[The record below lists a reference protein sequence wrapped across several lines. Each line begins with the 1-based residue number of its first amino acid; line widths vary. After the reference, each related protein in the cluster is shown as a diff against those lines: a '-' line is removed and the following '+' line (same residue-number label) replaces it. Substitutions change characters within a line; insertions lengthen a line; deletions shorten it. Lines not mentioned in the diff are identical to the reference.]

1 MQLLIQNPGAAPV
14 EGYTLLGV
22 STTRN
27 CGVAGTIGQFGSGA
41 KHAINTLLRAG
52 LKLLIYCGKTRLEF
66 ATRDDTVND
75 GLVTKPIK
83 RVVCKL
89 GGTSSKTL
97 DMGWCLDFGAI
108 DWTDLSMALRE
119 FVANA
124 IDRTVRER
132 GDFVPA
138 LLNEDLRASIVE
150 DGAVRAQDGFTR
162 VYVEV
167 NDDVQ
172 RFYGE
177 LPRRF
182 LHFSSRPQLVKESLL
197 PKADRNLNGKR
208 TAMIYKEGVLV
219 REIEEAEEASVYDYN
234 FHDGELKLDESRN
247 SSEYD
252 IKGAAARLFRKATPQ
267 QLAPVF
273 KSLVAQEQSYE
284 ATFDSYYMAPS
295 YSDPEPEQKQ
305 AWQQGWELAAG
316 PNAVLCDAAL
326 SHTAEFVEKKGF
338 RPKPTKA
345 PSWVT
350 AAARCGVKTAASVLD
365 GHESNGKADSP
376 GDRRRHQRGRN
387 RVVLAATG
395 QHDAGQEEAAR
406 GVLQGV
412 YAGRQRD
419 DGLLP
424 RRHGLLQGRHRH
436 GGQQVPAANGR
447 RRGGPLCHRSNGYV
461 TGLPELSDPS
471 DCGDQGVIYS
481 GGSPI
486 AETARQGTQRAGAS
500 PARRYLIES
509 EVPLW

>member
-1 MQLLIQNPGAAPV
+1 MYLLVQNPGAAPV

-66 ATRDDTVND
+66 TTRDESVND

-132 GDFVPA
+132 GDFLPA
-138 LLNEDLRASIVE
+138 ILNEELRVAVVEDSGLRA
-150 DGAVRAQDGFTR
+150 RDGFTR

-182 LHFSSRPQLVKESLL
+182 LHFSSRPPLVKESLL

-219 REIEEAEEASVYDYN
+219 REIAEDDEASVYDYN

-247 SSEYD
+247 SSEYE
-252 IKGAAARLFRKATPQ
+252 IKGAAARLYRKATPQ

-273 KSLVAQEQSYE
+273 KSLVAQEQTYE

-295 YSDPEPEQKQ
+295 YADAEPEQKQ

-316 PNAVLCDAAL
+316 PNAVLCDASL
-326 SHTAEFVEKKGF
+326 GHTAEFVEKKGF
-338 RPKPTKA
+338 FPKPTKA
-345 PSWVT
+345 PSWIS

-365 GHESNGKADSP
+365 GHESNGKQILPATNAAIEAVDIVWSWLQQVNMTQGKKKP
-376 GDRRRHQRGRN
+376 TAACFKECMQAGSETMGFYREG
-387 RVVLAATG
+387 VVYFKEDIAT
-395 QHDAGQEEAAR
+395 A
-406 GVLQGV
+406 VNK
-412 YAGRQRD
+412 Y
-419 DGLLP
+419 
-424 RRHGLLQGRHRH
+424 LLQTALEEVAH
-436 GGQQVPAANGR
+436 
-447 RRGGPLCHRSNGYV
+447 YV
-461 TGLPELSDPS
+461 TGATDMSRDFQNFLTTVIVEVLWGGQRLSH
-471 DCGDQGVIYS
+471 
-481 GGSPI
+481 
-486 AETARQGTQRAGAS
+486 A
-500 PARRYLIES
+500 
-509 EVPLW
+509 

>member
-1 MQLLIQNPGAAPV
+1 MYLVVQNPGVAPV

-66 ATRDDTVND
+66 TTRDDMVND

-124 IDRTVRER
+124 IDRTVREK
-132 GDFVPA
+132 GDFIPG
-138 LLNEDLRASIVE
+138 LLNEELRVAVVE
-150 DGAVRAQDGFTR
+150 DNAVRAREGFTR
-162 VYVEV
+162 VYVEI

-197 PKADRNLNGKR
+197 PKADRNLSGKR

-219 REIEEAEEASVYDYN
+219 REIAEDEETSVYDYN

-247 SSEYD
+247 SSEYE

-267 QLAPVF
+267 QLVPVF
-273 KSLVAQEQSYE
+273 KSLVAQEPSYE
-284 ATFDSYYMAPS
+284 ATFDSYYIAPS

-305 AWQQGWELAAG
+305 AWQQAWELAAG
-316 PNAVLCDAAL
+316 PNAVLCDASL
-326 SHTAEFVEKKGF
+326 GHTAEFVEEKGF

-345 PSWVT
+345 PSWISA
-350 AAARCGVKTAASVLD
+350 AAARMDRETSRGLSTVSSDRPCRGEGGLQDCTAGASLTGLPVQSAQLRLRADQRPAVAICPGILD
-365 GHESNGKADSP
+365 RNAPGDVDVRVSGLGAQEPCRRGGWRTQGRGTADRLLRR
-376 GDRRRHQRGRN
+376 GLGDDRRRDGRGHPR
-387 RVVLAATG
+387 G
-395 QHDAGQEEAAR
+395 EASAER
-406 GVLQGV
+406 C
-412 YAGRQRD
+412 
-419 DGLLP
+419 
-424 RRHGLLQGRHRH
+424 
-436 GGQQVPAANGR
+436 R
-447 RRGGPLCHRSNGYV
+447 RRPRSV
-461 TGLPELSDPS
+461 TGP
-471 DCGDQGVIYS
+471 CCR
-481 GGSPI
+481 
-486 AETARQGTQRAGAS
+486 ETARSFGREFRWS
-500 PARRYLIES
+500 PLT
-509 EVPLW
+509 

>member
-1 MQLLIQNPGAAPV
+1 MYLLVQNPGVAPV

-22 STTRN
+22 STTRG

-66 ATRDDTVND
+66 TTREETVND

-108 DWTDLSMALRE
+108 DWPDLSMALRE

-132 GDFVPA
+132 DDFVPA

-150 DGAVRAQDGFTR
+150 DGAVRARDGFTR

-182 LHFSSRPQLVKESLL
+182 LHFSSKPQLVKESLL

-234 FHDGELKLDESRN
+234 FHEGELKLDESRN

-295 YSDPEPEQKQ
+295 YSDPEPEQKE

-350 AAARCGVKTAASVLD
+350 AAARCGIKTAASVLD
-365 GHESNGKADSP
+365 GHESNGKQILPATDAAIEAV
-376 GDRRRHQRGRN
+376 DRVWRWLQEINMTQGKRKPTVGCFRDIMHAGAEVMGYFRDG
-387 RVVLAATG
+387 VVYFKA
-395 QHDAGQEEAAR
+395 E
-406 GVLQGV
+406 
-412 YAGRQRD
+412 
-419 DGLLP
+419 
-424 RRHGLLQGRHRH
+424 
-436 GGQQVPAANGR
+436 
-447 RRGGPLCHRSNGYV
+447 
-461 TGLPELSDPS
+461 
-471 DCGDQGVIYS
+471 
-481 GGSPI
+481 I
-486 AETARQGTQRAGAS
+486 AETVNKYLLRVALEECAHHVTEATDMSRDFQD
-500 PARRYLIES
+500 YLIACCVEMKA
-509 EVPLW
+509 